1 MAIHDKCCNNKVNKN
16 VDHMFKTLPEALQ
29 WEILTDFVGGFVVRF
44 NRLRRLMS
52 GELQKKIMEHTFEIN
67 YMSLRS
73 LWAKPFVRFP
83 LSDYDHLITTI
94 LNRWNVSSFGSN
106 GQLRENDDPD
116 DLRIVAAA
124 EFSHRGSCVVL
135 FRSEDTG
142 QLSYGVR
149 IGRPTTGRGNYSWYI
164 RDVNDSI
171 TLPPYEKHIY
181 PSYPYTNK
189 KLGRSVLKMKLH
201 NPIPKIPKGFNYKE
215 TKAWMEGRRF

>member
-1 MAIHDKCCNNKVNKN
+1 MAIHVKCCNNKVNKN
-16 VDHMFKTLPEALQ
+16 VDHMFKMLPEALQ

-44 NRLRRLMS
+44 NRLRRLMA

-67 YMSLRS
+67 YISLRS

-181 PSYPYTNK
+181 PSYK
-189 KLGRSVLKMKLH
+189 Q
-201 NPIPKIPKGFNYKE
+201 KIREKCFEDE
-215 TKAWMEGRRF
+215 TP

>member
-1 MAIHDKCCNNKVNKN
+1 MKLTTCHCAE
-16 VDHMFKTLPEALQ
+16 TLCKIP
-29 WEILTDFVGGFVVRF
+29 VVR
-44 NRLRRLMS
+44 LR
-52 GELQKKIMEHTFEIN
+52 
-67 YMSLRS
+67 
-73 LWAKPFVRFP
+73 P
-83 LSDYDHLITTI
+83 SDN
-94 LNRWNVSSFGSN
+94 NRWNVSSFGSN

-201 NPIPKIPKGFNYKE
+201 NPIPKVPKGFSYKE